1 MIDRSMERSGER
13 NIAGLMN
20 PSRGKRGKSEKRD
33 YPRLALR
40 LPTEYSLEG
49 SPDSHIG
56 YTADL
61 CEGGLLIHIP
71 EEISSGQRLTVRVY
85 YYSHG
90 IESVQALAEV
100 CRVNRF
106 ESSVKEYICALK
118 FIDLPAGELKKFRH
132 LLKILS

>member
-1 MIDRSMERSGER
+1 MQPFYAALFMTLCI
-13 NIAGLMN
+13 IN
-20 PSRGKRGKSEKRD
+20 PSRGKRGKPEKRD

-61 CEGGLLIHIP
+61 CEGGLLIQIA
-71 EEISSGQRLTVRVY
+71 EELSAGQRLTVRVY

-106 ESSVKEYICALK
+106 EKSVKEFSCALK
-118 FIDLPAGELKKFRH
+118 FIDLPVGELKKFHH
-132 LLKILS
+132 LLKTLSGP